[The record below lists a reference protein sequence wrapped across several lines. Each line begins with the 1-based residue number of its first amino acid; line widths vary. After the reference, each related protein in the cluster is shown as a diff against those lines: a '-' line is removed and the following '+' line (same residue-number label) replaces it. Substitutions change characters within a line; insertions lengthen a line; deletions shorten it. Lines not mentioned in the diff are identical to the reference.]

1 MNKNKLKTRWIKFGI
16 NLLFFVVVGY
26 FIVAL
31 VSENVALFNRYHQ
44 KVVVTDSMEP
54 TINVGSL
61 VIVDETISVETLSE
75 GDIIAFHTT
84 INNQEVVV
92 IHYIYSMTIE
102 DGEYFIETIAENAD
116 DPDDWLLREGDY
128 IGQYRFHISHIG
140 RVLLFTQSWIGRI
153 IIVVN
158 IIGLYVIYKLL
169 LKPSKKA
176 R

>member
-1 MNKNKLKTRWIKFGI
+1 MKKNKLKTRWIKYGMNFM
-16 NLLFFVVVGY
+16 FFVVVGY

-61 VIVDETISVETLSE
+61 VIIDENISIETLSE

-92 IHYIYSMTIE
+92 IHYIYSITIE
-102 DGEYFIETIAENAD
+102 DGKYSIETIAENAD
-116 DPDDWLLREGDY
+116 DPDEWVLSENDY

-140 RVLLFTQSWIGRI
+140 RVLLFTQSLIGRVI
-153 IIVVN
+153 VVVN
-158 IIGLYVIYKLL
+158 IIGLYAIYKLL
-169 LKPSKKA
+169 LKPSKKT
-176 R
+176 